1 MVEGY
6 NMTQIRVWWQACRP
20 FSLTVSI
27 LPPMLGAIT
36 AKIEN
41 PGMALNWLFFVL
53 TFIGCVFS
61 HAAANMLSDYFDFNK
76 RVDRNGTYG
85 SSGVLTGRLMPPRQ
99 LLIGAIVTYVIAA
112 VIAVYFIIVI
122 PHREVLVG
130 LIALG
135 ALLGIFYTA
144 NPFSFK
150 YNALGDLAIFISFGP
165 AMTLGAYFVQ
175 TQHFSWVP
183 VLYAI
188 PVGFLVDAV
197 LHGNNMRDVMNDKVV
212 NIKTLAMVLG
222 DKNARGMYYGLIFGA
237 YIAIVA
243 LIAFD
248 GVPVISLITFLSL
261 PLAFKLAKTVKHR
274 ITVPEKDFVM
284 IDAATAQLHSAF
296 GFLFLVSLLLQHFL
310 IR

>member
-1 MVEGY
+1 
-6 NMTQIRVWWQACRP
+6 
-20 FSLTVSI
+20 
-27 LPPMLGAIT
+27 
-36 AKIEN
+36 
-41 PGMALNWLFFVL
+41 
-53 TFIGCVFS
+53 
-61 HAAANMLSDYFDFNK
+61 
-76 RVDRNGTYG
+76 
-85 SSGVLTGRLMPPRQ
+85 
-99 LLIGAIVTYVIAA
+99 
-112 VIAVYFIIVI
+112 
-122 PHREVLVG
+122 
-130 LIALG
+130 
-135 ALLGIFYTA
+135 
-144 NPFSFK
+144 
-150 YNALGDLAIFISFGP
+150 
-165 AMTLGAYFVQ
+165 
-175 TQHFSWVP
+175 
-183 VLYAI
+183 
-188 PVGFLVDAV
+188 
-197 LHGNNMRDVMNDKVV
+197 MNDKVV